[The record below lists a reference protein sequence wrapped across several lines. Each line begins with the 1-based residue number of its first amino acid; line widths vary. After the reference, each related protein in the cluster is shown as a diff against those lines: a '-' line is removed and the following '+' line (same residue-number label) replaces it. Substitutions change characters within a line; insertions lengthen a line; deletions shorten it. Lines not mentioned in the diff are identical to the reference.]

1 MICVYRAMERD
12 GGNIEDAR
20 FLGKGMGAMVNP
32 KLRDGLADQ
41 LCEAVLVLRN
51 MEECYQFFEDI
62 CTIGEMKAMAQRLEV
77 ARMLAAGHTYD
88 EIVARTHASTATISR
103 VKRCLDYGADG
114 YQVVLER
121 LSPGAAMPSRP
132 MGGECHE

>member
-1 MICVYRAMERD
+1 MKNYRRAVFRK
-12 GGNIEDAR
+12 GVK
-20 FLGKGMGAMVNP
+20 GKMVNP

-41 LCEAVLVLRN
+41 LCEAVLVLRDR
-51 MEECYQFFEDI
+51 EECYQFFEDV

-77 ARMLAAGHTYD
+77 ARMLAAGYTYD

-114 YQVVLER
+114 YKVVLER
-121 LSPGAAMPSRP
+121 LPKEAAEQLKASDGVRH
-132 MGGECHE
+132 GR

>member
-1 MICVYRAMERD
+1 
-12 GGNIEDAR
+12 
-20 FLGKGMGAMVNP
+20 MVNP

-41 LCEAVLVLRN
+41 LCEAVLVLRDR
-51 MEECYQFFEDI
+51 EECYQFFEDV

-77 ARMLAAGHTYD
+77 ARMLAAGYTYD

-114 YQVVLER
+114 YKVVLER
-121 LSPGAAMPSRP
+121 LPKEAAEQLKASDGVRH
-132 MGGECHE
+132 GR

>member
-1 MICVYRAMERD
+1 MKNYRRAVFRK
-12 GGNIEDAR
+12 GVK
-20 FLGKGMGAMVNP
+20 GKMVNP

-41 LCEAVLVLRN
+41 LCEAVLVLRDR
-51 MEECYQFFEDI
+51 EECYQFFEDV

-77 ARMLAAGHTYD
+77 ARMLAAGYTYD

-114 YQVVLER
+114 YKVVLER
-121 LSPGAAMPSRP
+121 LPKEAAEQLEASDGVRH
-132 MGGECHE
+132 GR

>member
-1 MICVYRAMERD
+1 MLS
-12 GGNIEDAR
+12 
-20 FLGKGMGAMVNP
+20 FGKGLGAMVNP

-51 MEECYQFFEDI
+51 REECYQFFEDV
-62 CTIGEMKAMAQRLEV
+62 CTISEMKAMAQRLEV
-77 ARMLAAGHTYD
+77 ARMLAAGYTYD

-114 YQVVLER
+114 YKIVLAR
-121 LSPGAAMPSRP
+121 LPKEPAEPTEPSRSVRH
-132 MGGECHE
+132 GQ